1 MIGSALGGLD
11 AALSFLPAALRL
23 LLYGGLAGGG
33 AMLLYGRLSPQERLA
48 ELQRGLAEAR
58 GRMHAY
64 DGDDPRV
71 IWGLVKASLGLSFRQ
86 IRLVFL
92 PTLLAAAPVLLAI
105 AWLDAAYAHALP
117 EPGDPVTVD
126 YWTAAGVEP
135 APASPVAW
143 PEADAP
149 VALEGP
155 SGATLV
161 TLPLEHARARLTH
174 RTWWH
179 ALYANPA
186 GYLPAGARVGLVSLG
201 LPERRV
207 LPFGPD
213 WLAGWHAVF
222 LAALTVAAVSVKYG
236 RGIR

>member
-1 MIGSALGGLD
+1 MIGSALGVLD
-11 AALSFLPAALRL
+11 AALSFLPAAVRL
-23 LLYGGLAGGG
+23 LVYGGVAGGG
-33 AMLLYGRLSPQERLA
+33 AMLLYGRLSPQERLEA
-48 ELQRGLAEAR
+48 LQRALAEAR
-58 GRMHAY
+58 VRMHRY

-71 IWGLVKASLGLSFRQ
+71 IWGLVKESLGLSFRQ

-92 PTLLAAAPVLLAI
+92 PTLLAAAPVLLAL

-117 EPGDPVTVD
+117 EVGEPVAVE

-135 APASPVAW
+135 APSSPVAW
-143 PEADAP
+143 PEPDEP

-155 SGATLV
+155 SGVTLV
-161 TLPLEHARARLTH
+161 TLPLEHPRARLTR

-186 GYLPAGARVGLVSLG
+186 GYIPAEASVGLVSLG
-201 LPERRV
+201 LPDRRV

-222 LAALTVAAVSVKYG
+222 LAALTVAAVGVKYG